1 MARGVRGAVNYDAQ
15 IQKLDEKIERYTNLL
30 SGLKAQ
36 KQELLTKKQENDMHD
51 LYTYMQENGLSAA
64 DVIAQLEPVDVV
76 AASGNATEEECV

>member
-1 MARGVRGAVNYDAQ
+1 MARGVRGSANYDAQ

-36 KQELLTKKQENDMHD
+36 KQELLTKKQESDMRD
-51 LYTYMQENGLSAA
+51 LYAYMQENGLTAA
-64 DVIAQLEPVDVV
+64 DVITQLEPDAAV